1 MSDPVV
7 TPAEALEDL
16 TKYLSHGGIGGVP
29 DDNDQLVLTA
39 ARERLEM
46 GEGERVWWCLEHE
59 DSQSACLL
67 SDPDEFDPWIS
78 AAHHFVKARLFLDKG
93 EA

>member
-1 MSDPVV
+1 MNEIAL
-7 TPAEALEDL
+7 AEAL
-16 TKYLSHGGIGGVP
+16 KYLPEIREWADQTRHGEAL
-29 DDNDQLVLTA
+29 DVLEIA